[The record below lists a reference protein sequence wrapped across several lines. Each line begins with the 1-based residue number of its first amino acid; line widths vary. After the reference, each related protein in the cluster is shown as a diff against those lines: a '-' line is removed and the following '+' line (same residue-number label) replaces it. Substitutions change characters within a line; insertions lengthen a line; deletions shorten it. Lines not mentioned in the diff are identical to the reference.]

1 MPTKCTRNPFFI
13 WREREEK
20 TVGRPTYPGENGKVL
35 QLLKN
40 RKTRWRRKILKSC
53 TKNQGSAFISFGSG
67 CFSLWLSKLHCT
79 VPVHTYSYTV
89 QCTGTVQIGTGKVFR
104 CRNIREIKDWKID
117 RRSSKLNPVW
127 FSVVLK
133 LRNFDMTSTGIR
145 IKIFF
150 FLFQARSVS
159 QSYLGQSYS
168 QLPQQAYGLD
178 QVP

>member
-1 MPTKCTRNPFFI
+1 MTF
-13 WREREEK
+13 K
-20 TVGRPTYPGENGKVL
+20 T
-35 QLLKN
+35 
-40 RKTRWRRKILKSC
+40 
-53 TKNQGSAFISFGSG
+53 A
-67 CFSLWLSKLHCT
+67 LHGT
-79 VPVHTYSYTV
+79 GTYSYTV

-117 RRSSKLNPVW
+117 LRSSKLNPVW

-133 LRNFDMTSTGIR
+133 LRNFVMTSTGIR